1 MNQTRI
7 KTIFH
12 FHELSL
18 PVIEHEGGE
27 FVPVKPI
34 IEHIGMNWRTAL
46 RTLQTDSRTKFFH
59 FQHLNVPLPS
69 GLGGSC
75 ATQTPV
81 ILLQKVHFYIAQ
93 LNPDLLGSREGIRAA
108 IDKRLAEW
116 CPTMNRPK
124 KHCNLVYA
132 SRWADDGYGMAK
144 ELEICFSW
152 EMDFNTVEELDSFNS
167 FVRTALEAAEKAW
180 AEENRIQPPL
190 ATGTKITYKRGWEQK
205 TGEISGIYKFWP
217 ACYTIQE
224 DGAPSNMSAVLKY
237 EDVQAV

>member
-46 RTLQTDSRTKFFH
+46 RTLQTDFRTKFFH

-93 LNPDLLGSREGIRAA
+93 LNPEMVQAKGNSAA
-108 IDKRLAEW
+108 ADYLIQLHEE
-116 CPTMNRPK
+116 
-124 KHCNLVYA
+124 
-132 SRWADDGYGMAK
+132 WADALYSYETTGIAVKKGHQSRLK
-144 ELEICFSW
+144 EMMQLRKSAIGEEIHV
-152 EMDFNTVEELDSFNS
+152 FNKMIAAELALYYEQLDSPQQ
-167 FVRTALEAAEKAW
+167 AL
-180 AEENRIQPPL
+180 PL
-190 ATGTKITYKRGWEQK
+190 Q
-205 TGEISGIYKFWP
+205 
-217 ACYTIQE
+217 
-224 DGAPSNMSAVLKY
+224 
-237 EDVQAV
+237 QAI

>member
-116 CPTMNRPK
+116 CPTMNGPK
-124 KHCNLVYA
+124 KHCNCPDCGSSLVQI
-132 SRWADDGYGMAK
+132 G
-144 ELEICFSW
+144 
-152 EMDFNTVEELDSFNS
+152 N
-167 FVRTALEAAEKAW
+167 
-180 AEENRIQPPL
+180 
-190 ATGTKITYKRGWEQK
+190 
-205 TGEISGIYKFWP
+205 
-217 ACYTIQE
+217 
-224 DGAPSNMSAVLKY
+224 
-237 EDVQAV
+237 

>member
-69 GLGGSC
+69 GFGGAC
-75 ATQTPV
+75 GPPNPLIFMQKLPFLTAIPV
-81 ILLQKVHFYIAQ
+81 V
-93 LNPDLLGSREGIRAA
+93 S
-108 IDKRLAEW
+108 
-116 CPTMNRPK
+116 
-124 KHCNLVYA
+124 
-132 SRWADDGYGMAK
+132 
-144 ELEICFSW
+144 
-152 EMDFNTVEELDSFNS
+152 
-167 FVRTALEAAEKAW
+167 
-180 AEENRIQPPL
+180 
-190 ATGTKITYKRGWEQK
+190 
-205 TGEISGIYKFWP
+205 
-217 ACYTIQE
+217 
-224 DGAPSNMSAVLKY
+224 
-237 EDVQAV
+237 

>member
-18 PVIEHEGGE
+18 PV
-27 FVPVKPI
+27 

-93 LNPDLLGSREGIRAA
+93 TPLPPIP
-108 IDKRLAEW
+108 AEL
-116 CPTMNRPK
+116 T
-124 KHCNLVYA
+124 
-132 SRWADDGYGMAK
+132 
-144 ELEICFSW
+144 
-152 EMDFNTVEELDSFNS
+152 
-167 FVRTALEAAEKAW
+167 
-180 AEENRIQPPL
+180 
-190 ATGTKITYKRGWEQK
+190 
-205 TGEISGIYKFWP
+205 EISEKEFSGEN
-217 ACYTIQE
+217 Q
-224 DGAPSNMSAVLKY
+224 
-237 EDVQAV
+237 

>member
-75 ATQTPV
+75 A
-81 ILLQKVHFYIAQ
+81 IQKSPI
-93 LNPDLLGSREGIRAA
+93 
-108 IDKRLAEW
+108 K
-116 CPTMNRPK
+116 
-124 KHCNLVYA
+124 
-132 SRWADDGYGMAK
+132 
-144 ELEICFSW
+144 
-152 EMDFNTVEELDSFNS
+152 
-167 FVRTALEAAEKAW
+167 
-180 AEENRIQPPL
+180 
-190 ATGTKITYKRGWEQK
+190 
-205 TGEISGIYKFWP
+205 SGIKT
-217 ACYTIQE
+217 ANS
-224 DGAPSNMSAVLKY
+224 APIASKSRNSKKPHQIG
-237 EDVQAV
+237 D